1 MQLHLRCP
9 PIVRVQRHRDHGL
22 GALFRGTLH
31 AQPPAHAAAALAAKQ
46 QPQLS
51 PAQKAAPVFQPGF
64 LAALRQTAAI
74 VPHSQLPHG
83 LAAAQQD
90 PHRAALAAGTQRVG
104 QQMQTQQ
111 LHIIPVSQHTA
122 GRPAAVVQLQG
133 DSQLRT
139 HHVGLGRHLL
149 QQLAQI
155 QRVKL
160 RRLPGTQK
168 FQRRQQFVDGPFQLG
183 RGRADVADC
192 LQGLGVCPH
201 AGQMLLQILAV
212 APDQP
217 QRMEAGI
224 LHRLLRDG
232 LRRQLLRCILLCLL
246 HCYRLQDCVRYS
258 LLFCWMRYRLIA

>member
-1 MQLHLRCP
+1 MGSPRRRCQS
-9 PIVRVQRHRDHGL
+9 RCRWCCS
-22 GALFRGTLH
+22 T
-31 AQPPAHAAAALAAKQ
+31 
-46 QPQLS
+46 
-51 PAQKAAPVFQPGF
+51 AAP
-64 LAALRQTAAI
+64 
-74 VPHSQLPHG
+74 HH
-83 LAAAQQD
+83 
-90 PHRAALAAGTQRVG
+90 
-104 QQMQTQQ
+104 
-111 LHIIPVSQHTA
+111 PVSQHTA

-168 FQRRQQFVDGPFQLG
+168 FQCRQQFVDGPFQLG

-217 QRMEAGI
+217 SEWKQASSTACCGMACAVSSCAVFCCACSIATASKTVCVIPCSSAG
-224 LHRLLRDG
+224 
-232 LRRQLLRCILLCLL
+232 
-246 HCYRLQDCVRYS
+246 
-258 LLFCWMRYRLIA
+258 